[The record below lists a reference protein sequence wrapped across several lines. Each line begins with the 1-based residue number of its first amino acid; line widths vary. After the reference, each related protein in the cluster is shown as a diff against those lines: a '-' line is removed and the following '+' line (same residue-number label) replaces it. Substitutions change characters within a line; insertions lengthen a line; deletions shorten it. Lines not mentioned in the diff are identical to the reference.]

1 MCATKCVKLDIPR
14 TTLLVSAPFLEQSS
28 MSNSTAAPHRQDLH
42 SVLSAVLSAIN
53 RRANVRNLTLIA
65 FFIGAAVILMH
76 RPFSRPENG
85 DPAIYDYIA
94 QSILRGQVPYKDVVD
109 IKGPGAPYL
118 SAAAMFTGKVVGMGD
133 VMGVRVLNV
142 VMVGLLSSLTF
153 LVAQVYL
160 RSRAAGLIAFLVLL
174 MRYQFVEFMMEGTQP
189 KLPMIVFGMLALLMI
204 ARDRPFL
211 AGFFSMLSC
220 LCWQPGL
227 MFTGAAFLIFSR
239 YLSSWRDLRLFKVV
253 LGALIPLV
261 AVLSYFYLK
270 GALGDLWAWTITY
283 NYSVFGPDAEQSVG
297 AASDHLWI
305 VTRRTFERDIVL
317 VIIASIGLL
326 EFLAERLL
334 EKIKRRRWLQSLDLF
349 RDAVLF
355 PPLVYLAFSLINF
368 QGGPDSIPF
377 FPFIGI
383 FAGWAIV
390 RFGRLLASTKS
401 DRIIRRNARVAVVLP
416 AIAVAAIFGLV
427 LFRAVTYRAGERT
440 LQEQYAAIALVAQL
454 LRPQDQ
460 IYVHGSAEILVLLN
474 RPNLNPYVF
483 LDWGADD
490 FAARRQSTTFEAII
504 DRMEAQAPKLVSIS
518 RLRKVNHRADF
529 ERWLDQHYE
538 KLDLYYDK
546 LMIRK

>member
-1 MCATKCVKLDIPR
+1 M
-14 TTLLVSAPFLEQSS
+14 TTGAPSQR
-28 MSNSTAAPHRQDLH
+28 NPHTVL
-42 SVLSAVLSAIN
+42 SVLDRWAS
-53 RRANVRNLTLIA
+53 VRNLTLVA
-65 FFIGAAVILMH
+65 FFIGAVVVLMH
-76 RPFSRPENG
+76 RPFSRPEAG

-94 QSILRGQVPYKDVVD
+94 QSILRGQLPYRDVVD

-118 SAAAMFTGKVVGMGD
+118 SAAAMLTGKLFGMRD
-133 VMGVRVLNV
+133 VIAVRLLNV

-153 LVAQVYL
+153 LAAQLYL
-160 RSRAAGLIAFLVLL
+160 RSRAAGLIAFMVPL
-174 MRYQFVEFMMEGTQP
+174 MRSQFVDFMMEGTQP

-204 ARDRPFL
+204 ARDKPFQ
-211 AGFFSMLSC
+211 AGFCSMLSC

-227 MFTGAAFLIFSR
+227 MFTGVTFLMFSR
-239 YLSSWRDLRLFKVV
+239 YLTSWRDLRVLKVF
-253 LGALIPLV
+253 LGAVIPLV
-261 AVLSYFYLK
+261 AVLSYFYAR
-270 GALGDLWAWTITY
+270 GALSDLWAWTITY
-283 NYSVFGPDAEQSVG
+283 NYSVFGPDAEQGIG
-297 AASDHLWI
+297 AAFDHLWI
-305 VTRRTFERDIVL
+305 VTRRTFERDTVL
-317 VIIASIGLL
+317 VIFAAIGLL

-334 EKIKRRRWLQSLDLF
+334 AKFTQSGWLKSPDLF

-390 RFGRLLASTKS
+390 RFSRFLASMDWS
-401 DRIIRRNARVAVVLP
+401 FMRGIRVDKLLP
-416 AIAVAAIFGLV
+416 AIAVASIFALAF
-427 LFRAVTYRAGERT
+427 FRAMTDRPSERT
-440 LQEQYAAIALVAQL
+440 LQDQYAAIAPVAEL
-454 LRPQDQ
+454 LAPQDQ

-490 FAARRQSTTFEAII
+490 FAAQRQSVTFETII

-538 KLDLYYDK
+538 TLDLYEK
-546 LMIRK
+546 IMIRK